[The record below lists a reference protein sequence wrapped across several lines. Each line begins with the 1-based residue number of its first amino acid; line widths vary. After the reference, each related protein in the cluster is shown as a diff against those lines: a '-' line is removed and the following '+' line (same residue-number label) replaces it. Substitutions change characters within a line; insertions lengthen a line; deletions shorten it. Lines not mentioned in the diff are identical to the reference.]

1 MGREKLNKTEQI
13 TQMKSTEFGGGMKN
27 ALNLWEII
35 EAEREKERKRQSETN
50 ETEMNYKN

>member
-35 EAEREKERKRQSETN
+35 EAEREKERQSETN
-50 ETEMNYKN
+50 ETEMNTKIE